1 MKKLLFF
8 IATFLFVYQSSQ
20 AQTAKGDQTL
30 GIDLGFTYSKSNQYQ
45 VNPYDNSSGTSNGK
59 TTNFSIGPNYSYF
72 IANNLDI
79 GASLQYSS
87 YSSNNTADI
96 FTNLTKQ
103 RDHSYGGDIFLRKY
117 FMYANKIGIRTG
129 AYVGYSRQN
138 TQLTYTPDASINNY
152 NAKTDNY
159 LAGVNLALVYYP
171 SKCLGVSLNLANLEY
186 LHAKTDATTQGHNSS
201 DNIIFNY
208 VNDGLGASIFYVFG
222 PKK

>member
-8 IATFLFVYQSSQ
+8 IASFLFVYQSSN

-30 GIDLGFTYSKSNQYQ
+30 GVDLGFTYSKSSQYTI
-45 VNPYDNSSGTSNGK
+45 NPYDNSSGTSTGK
-59 TTNFSIGPNYSYF
+59 TTTFNIGPNYSYF

-87 YSSNNTADI
+87 STTNNTADV
-96 FTNLTKQ
+96 FNSLTKQ
-103 RDHSYGGDIFLRKY
+103 FDRNYGGEIYLRKY
-117 FMYANKIGIRTG
+117 FMYANKIGIRAG
-129 AYVGYSRQN
+129 AYAGYFKQN
-138 TQLTYTPDASINNY
+138 TQYAYIQADSYDDY

-159 LAGVNLALVYYP
+159 LGGFNLALVYYP

-186 LHAKTDATTQGHNSS
+186 DHSKTDATTQGHSS
-201 DNIIFNY
+201 SNNIYFNY

-222 PKK
+222 SKK